1 MQEWEERELEKRDAR
16 EEGWQ
21 EGIEEWIRAL
31 IFDNLEEKKTR
42 EQIIAKLMRRFSLSE
57 EEAVG
62 YYSECM
68 EMSAQEKVDWLFAK
82 VMLRNGSALYVQS
95 VDLWTVQ

>member
-16 EEGWQ
+16 EEGRQ
-21 EGIEEWIRAL
+21 EGIRAL

-57 EEAVG
+57 EEAIG

-68 EMSAQEKVDWLFAK
+68 EMSAQEKAD
-82 VMLRNGSALYVQS
+82 
-95 VDLWTVQ
+95 